1 MIFDEKQNLDFYRN
15 LGIEGRYAKAVDFL
29 KNTDLAALEPGKYEI
44 DGKDVYANVTAYTTI
59 PWEEAKY
66 EAHEHYTDIQY
77 VIEGSEVMTYAPV
90 HEMTVKTPYNPDKD
104 VVFFENTTDGLQVVV
119 KLVSISSSIHGMHIS
134 RRQLTA
140 LRHLSRKLSLRLK
153 KINGSVS

>member
-66 EAHEHYTDIQY
+66 E
-77 VIEGSEVMTYAPV
+77 GSEVMTYAPA

-104 VVFFENTTDGLQVVV
+104 VVFFENTTEGLQVVV
-119 KLVSISSSIHGMHIS
+119 KAGQYLIFNPWDAHKPKAANGAPAPI
-134 RRQLTA
+134 
-140 LRHLSRKLSLRLK
+140 K
-153 KINGSVS
+153 KVIVKIKED

>member
-59 PWEEAKY
+59 PWKRLSMR
-66 EAHEHYTDIQY
+66 HMSI
-77 VIEGSEVMTYAPV
+77 IP
-90 HEMTVKTPYNPDKD
+90 
-104 VVFFENTTDGLQVVV
+104 
-119 KLVSISSSIHGMHIS
+119 ISS
-134 RRQLTA
+134 T
-140 LRHLSRKLSLRLK
+140 
-153 KINGSVS
+153 

>member
-1 MIFDEKQNLDFYRN
+1 MKNRIWTFTETQVLKEDTL
-15 LGIEGRYAKAVDFL
+15 KAVDFL

-77 VIEGSEVMTYAPV
+77 VIEGSEVMTYAPA

-119 KLVSISSSIHGMHIS
+119 KVW
-134 RRQLTA
+134 
-140 LRHLSRKLSLRLK
+140 
-153 KINGSVS
+153 SVSHLQSMGCT

>member
-1 MIFDEKQNLDFYRN
+1 MILDNAKNIDFYRT
-15 LGIEGRYAKAVDFL
+15 LGIEGRYAKAIDFL
-29 KNTDLAALEPGKYEI
+29 KSHDLATLEDGKYEI

-77 VIEGSEVMTYAPV
+77 VIEGSEVMTYAPA

-119 KLVSISSSIHGMHIS
+119 KAGQYLIFNPWDAHKPKAANGAPAPI
-134 RRQLTA
+134 
-140 LRHLSRKLSLRLK
+140 K
-153 KINGSVS
+153 KVIVKIKED

>member
-15 LGIEGRYAKAVDFL
+15 LGIEGRYTKAVDFL

-77 VIEGSEVMTYAPV
+77 VIEGSEVMTYAPA

-104 VVFFENTTDGLQVVV
+104 VVFFENTTEGLQVVV
-119 KLVSISSSIHGMHIS
+119 KAGQYLIFNPWDAHKPKSANGAPAPI
-134 RRQLTA
+134 
-140 LRHLSRKLSLRLK
+140 K
-153 KINGSVS
+153 KVIVKIKED